1 MKTLKESLEDWVEYF
16 QSEIVAG
23 TIDAVKFPEM
33 SQKEINDFFGNKIT
47 RGKVMKRIYRKLR
60 ENKHSLEKAKLILSK
75 YNEQPSGNI
84 IEFVQGILPEAF
96 ESGSV
101 AESSKK
107 VSGRNGINK
116 AVQGGGDDGASGTKD
131 SGVQDDGDRSGI

>member
-23 TIDAVKFPEM
+23 LVDAVKFPEM

-60 ENKHSLEKAKLILSK
+60 ENKHSFEKANLILSK
-75 YNEQPSGNI
+75 YNEQSTGNI
-84 IEFVQGILPEAF
+84 IEFVQGILPEVF
-96 ESGSV
+96 KFGSV
-101 AESSKK
+101 DQGIKK
-107 VSGRNGINK
+107 VPGRNGAK
-116 AVQGGGDDGASGTKD
+116 GAVKGGADDGRDESDNRGGENQRA
-131 SGVQDDGDRSGI
+131 